1 MIPVHPLNWGLL
13 FKPSI
18 RTRFRAHKSKRCSS
32 SVEVPGED
40 FVLRESMAFAAGVYR
55 GELGEDGDSKCKC
68 SPCKVIRSRQKELQ
82 SRNGKP
88 PVLSKHA
95 TRGAKQPPPRQLYR
109 FRRFGPLG
117 PLLRNKMIK
126 GDSSSE
132 PQPSGALSLVE
143 VVLHLQYSACTE
155 IQFDYILP

>member
-1 MIPVHPLNWGLL
+1 MQMFTVQSHQKQAKRIAIP
-13 FKPSI
+13 
-18 RTRFRAHKSKRCSS
+18 
-32 SVEVPGED
+32 E
-40 FVLRESMAFAAGVYR
+40 
-55 GELGEDGDSKCKC
+55 
-68 SPCKVIRSRQKELQ
+68 RQT
-82 SRNGKP
+82 